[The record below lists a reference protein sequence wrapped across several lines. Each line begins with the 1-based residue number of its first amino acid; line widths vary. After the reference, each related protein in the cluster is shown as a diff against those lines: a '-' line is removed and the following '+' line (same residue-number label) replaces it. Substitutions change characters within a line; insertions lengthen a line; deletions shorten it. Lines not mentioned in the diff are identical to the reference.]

1 MKDKFIVG
9 DLVWYKDSDRKLVY
23 FNGQPP
29 NLKIKQYSAGL
40 ILSPKFYYLYSNKY
54 KYKVYFFIY
63 GIADMLESRLS
74 LSKNE

>member
-9 DLVWYKDSDRKLVY
+9 DLVWYKGSDRKLVY
-23 FNGQPP
+23 FNGQPL

-40 ILSPKFYYLYSNKY
+40 ILSPKFYHLYSN

-63 GIADMLESRLS
+63 GIADMSESQLELI
-74 LSKNE
+74 KNE